1 MQGRQNTT
9 YMKKDYCALSFSE
22 KERDCERTFEENGPY
37 WHLYTDGTQMQDIF
51 CSEEEFRTGMW
62 TLAGAAHQQKDVRI
76 LTFQLMNNH
85 LHKIFAGRKESGIEM
100 FARFETRLRRSLAKT
115 GRTIDWSRFK
125 RDILPIE
132 NLKALRNEITYVNRN
147 AFVANAA
154 YTPDSYPWGGGCSYF
169 NAWTGHLRTSRLGD
183 LKVATQRELLHL
195 RDVAQYADLREIDM
209 MPFVPSFCD
218 TRLGESMFR
227 DARSYFNSLTRNA
240 EAFSQI
246 ASRLKDSIFLT
257 DEELFAVMSVY
268 INKEY
273 SVKSSVQLN
282 GEQKI
287 SVARH
292 LHFGYNASN
301 QQLRRLLRL
310 DLAILEELFPQG

>member
-1 MQGRQNTT
+1 
-9 YMKKDYCALSFSE
+9 
-22 KERDCERTFEENGPY
+22 
-37 WHLYTDGTQMQDIF
+37 MQDIF
-51 CSEEEFRTGMW
+51 CNKADFKTGMW
-62 TLAGAAHQQKDVRI
+62 ALAGAAHQQKDVRI
-76 LTFQLMNNH
+76 MTFQLMNNH
-85 LHKIFAGRKESGIEM
+85 LHQIFAGRKDGGIEM
-100 FARFETRLRRSLAKT
+100 FGIFETRLRRSLVKN
-115 GRTIDWSRFK
+115 GRAIDWGHFK
-125 RDILPIE
+125 MDILPIE
-132 NLKALRNEITYVNRN
+132 DLKALRNEIIYVNRN

-154 YTPDSYPWGGGCSYF
+154 YTPDSYPWGGGCAYF
-169 NAWTGHLRTSRLGD
+169 NAWTDHLRTSRMGD
-183 LKVATQRELLHL
+183 LKVATQRELLHM
-195 RDVAQYADLREIDM
+195 RDVAPFTELREIDM
-209 MPFVPSFCD
+209 MPFIPSFCD
-218 TRLGESMFR
+218 IRLGESMFR

-246 ASRLKDSIFLT
+246 ASRLKDSVFLT
-257 DEELFAVMSVY
+257 DEELFAVMSSY

-273 SVKSSVQLN
+273 SVKSAAMLN

>member
-1 MQGRQNTT
+1 
-9 YMKKDYCALSFSE
+9 
-22 KERDCERTFEENGPY
+22 
-37 WHLYTDGTQMQDIF
+37 
-51 CSEEEFRTGMW
+51 MW
-62 TLAGAAHQQKDVRI
+62 TLAGAAHQQKEVRI
-76 LTFQLMNNH
+76 LTFQIMNNH
-85 LHKIFAGRKESGIEM
+85 LHKILAGSKEGRIEM
-100 FARFETRLRRSLAKT
+100 FASFEARRRRSLAKT
-115 GRTIDWSRFK
+115 GRAIDWSRFK
-125 RDILPIE
+125 MEILPI
-132 NLKALRNEITYVNRN
+132 NDLKALRNEIIYVNRN
-147 AFVANAA
+147 AFVANSA
-154 YTPDSYPWGGGCSYF
+154 YTPDSYPWGGGCAYF

-183 LKVATQRELLHL
+183 LKVATQRELLRL
-195 RDVAQYADLREIDM
+195 RDVAPFADLHEIDM
-209 MPFVPSFCD
+209 IPFIPSFCD
-218 TRLGESMFR
+218 IRLGENMFR

-246 ASRLKDSIFLT
+246 ASRLKDTVFLT

-273 SVKSSVQLN
+273 SIKSTAQLN

-310 DLAILEELFPQG
+310 DAAILEELFPQG